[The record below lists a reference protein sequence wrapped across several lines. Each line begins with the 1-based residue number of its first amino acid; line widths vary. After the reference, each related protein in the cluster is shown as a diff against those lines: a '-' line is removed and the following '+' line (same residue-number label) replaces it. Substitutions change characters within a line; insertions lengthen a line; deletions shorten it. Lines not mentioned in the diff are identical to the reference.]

1 MIDAP
6 LRTMVHR
13 CPILR
18 EKMFPY
24 FSAYS
29 RHTMC
34 GAFFPAKSERLTV
47 ERSLRNDFNNPKIQ
61 GERILQHS
69 PRQINCYIISY
80 KVTSSTTQTNSF
92 FTLSLSLPSLPIYP
106 SFLVKPANNL
116 V

>member
-1 MIDAP
+1 MIDTP

-29 RHTMC
+29 RQTMC
-34 GAFFPAKSERLTV
+34 GAFFPANSEMLTI
-47 ERSLRNDFNNPKIQ
+47 ERSLRNDFNNPNIQ
-61 GERILQHS
+61 GKRILQHS
-69 PRQINCYIISY
+69 PRQINCYISY

-92 FTLSLSLPSLPIYP
+92 FTLSLSLPSPFILLSWSNQGII
-106 SFLVKPANNL
+106 
-116 V
+116 